1 MVHFALIAE
10 AEPIEFDKAVTN
22 KMWVKAM
29 KKEIDSIEKHQTW
42 ELVDPP
48 SNKKPIALKWV
59 YKVKVNPKGEVV
71 KHKARLV
78 AKGFLQKAGIDYGEV
93 YAPVARIETVR
104 FVVAIATNANWSL
117 HQLDVKSAFLNG
129 PLDEEV
135 YVLQPQGFVVKGS
148 ENKVYKLK
156 KALYGL
162 KQAPRAW
169 NRRIN
174 SFLSQIGFKKCTS
187 EHGLYVRCLQDNKLE
202 TLIVCLYVDDLLITG
217 SSEEEITAFKNQMM
231 NEFEMSDLGLL
242 SYFLGMEFRMTQY
255 GTVMHQSKYAQDLL
269 KKFNMQQSNPART
282 PAEVGLVL
290 EKETDEE
297 PVDPTHYR
305 KIVGCLMYLCNTRP
319 DLNFS
324 VGLISRFMQEP
335 RQSHLLAAKRL

>member
-1 MVHFALIAE
+1 MKSITEKPVSENSFEKNNNTLYEIGSRWKLAWE
-10 AEPIEFDKAVTN
+10 A
-22 KMWVKAM
+22 
-29 KKEIDSIEKHQTW
+29 SIEAGSLSFNKVFQW

-148 ENKVYKLK
+148 ENKVYK
-156 KALYGL
+156 
-162 KQAPRAW
+162 
-169 NRRIN
+169 
-174 SFLSQIGFKKCTS
+174 
-187 EHGLYVRCLQDNKLE
+187 
-202 TLIVCLYVDDLLITG
+202 
-217 SSEEEITAFKNQMM
+217 
-231 NEFEMSDLGLL
+231 
-242 SYFLGMEFRMTQY
+242 
-255 GTVMHQSKYAQDLL
+255 SK
-269 KKFNMQQSNPART
+269 
-282 PAEVGLVL
+282 
-290 EKETDEE
+290 
-297 PVDPTHYR
+297 
-305 KIVGCLMYLCNTRP
+305 
-319 DLNFS
+319 
-324 VGLISRFMQEP
+324 
-335 RQSHLLAAKRL
+335 